1 MTKVFDANGVWRN
14 GITIVRV
21 LTGWLIF
28 RYSWELFNIGG
39 LIDFLTDVK
48 FPFPVFSAYAA
59 KIIELLG
66 GLLLILGLFTKW
78 ITPLLAITML
88 GVIYTIHKG
97 NFYEGEHPLL
107 FLLLFAVFFFN
118 GPGKISLD
126 YWLENRRHPH
136 QSN

>member
-1 MTKVFDANGVWRN
+1 MFKVFDANRVWSN
-14 GITIVRV
+14 GIVVVRV

-59 KIIELLG
+59 KLIELVG
-66 GLLLILGLFTKW
+66 GIFLILGLFTKW
-78 ITPLLAITML
+78 ITPLLILTML
-88 GVIYTIHKG
+88 GVIYTMHHG

-107 FLLLFAVFFFN
+107 FLLLFATFFFN
-118 GPGKISLD
+118 GPGKLSVD
-126 YWLENRRHPH
+126 YWLEKRGKDNL
-136 QSN
+136 